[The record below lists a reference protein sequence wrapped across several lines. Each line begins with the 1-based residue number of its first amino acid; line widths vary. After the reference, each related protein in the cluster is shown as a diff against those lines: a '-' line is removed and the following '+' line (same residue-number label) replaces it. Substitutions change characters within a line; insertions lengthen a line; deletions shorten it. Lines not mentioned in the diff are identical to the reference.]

1 MTATTPVAEKLAKA
15 EAERDE
21 RILRIASLEKQLAIA
36 ESDRRKL
43 EDLWGA
49 SAAGMPLAL
58 PPLVA
63 ALVGVLLANL
73 SLFASFILILARWRE
88 AFWDGLYLA
97 TTFGAL
103 ATLRRSSRDG
113 AGGQARVGLRRA
125 TIAFLVVG
133 VALAIAGAA
142 LPPHT
147 PF

>member
-1 MTATTPVAEKLAKA
+1 VTPTIAEKLAKA

-21 RILRIASLEKQLAIA
+21 RVLRIASLEEQLALA

-73 SLFASFILILARWRE
+73 SLFASFILVLAHWRE
-88 AFWDGLYLA
+88 SFWDGLYLA
-97 TTFGAL
+97 TTFGSL
-103 ATLRRSSRDG
+103 ATLRQSSRDG

-125 TIAFLVVG
+125 TIALLVIG
-133 VALAIAGAA
+133 VVFAIAGAA
-142 LPPHT
+142 LPPRT